1 MSEQRERILACAC
14 LIYLRD
20 GLEGF
25 SMRKL
30 ARALGVTAPA
40 LYRHYESKERVLL
53 DVVGEGYRH
62 LIQYLHRAL
71 QGRTPEDR
79 FRMAGDGYLDFALE
93 YPRYYE
99 VLFMGANLLGLDEV
113 PEEVLAQGCAVGQF
127 WNDRVR
133 ETIEVGML
141 EKGDPEAIGIT
152 LWAHTHGLIFPLPE
166 GDAGSRGERI
176 QGAVP
181 PVVLADVH
189 RCRDEGVCVPAGR
202 GEGQGARR
210 GHGPTGGRSDM
221 DVEWGATGGVLW
233 SAARREAAGTGW
245 GGLVLLVV
253 GGPARGATGG
263 ARHGGRDDH
272 APGGA
277 CGALQQP

>member
-152 LWAHTHGLIFPLPE
+152 LWAHTHGLISLYLKGMLDLEESEFRALYLQSC
-166 GDAGSRGERI
+166 SRMFIG
-176 QGAVP
+176 
-181 PVVLADVH
+181 
-189 RCRDEGVCVPAGR
+189 
-202 GEGQGARR
+202 
-210 GHGPTGGRSDM
+210 
-221 DVEWGATGGVLW
+221 
-233 SAARREAAGTGW
+233 AGTREFASRLVEAKDKAPAAVT
-245 GGLVLLVV
+245 GLQ
-253 GGPARGATGG
+253 GDEATWT
-263 ARHGGRDDH
+263 
-272 APGGA
+272 
-277 CGALQQP
+277 